1 MLSFFFLLNQIN
13 QKVVEKMN
21 KQFWNQN
28 GSTIL
33 TCLGGAGVIA
43 TAVVAVKSTPKALE
57 LLKEA
62 EVEKGEELTRVEKIK
77 MAGPVYIPSI
87 LIGIGT
93 LSCIFGANIMNK
105 RHQAALVSAYTLL
118 DSSFKEYKQKVKNV
132 YGEDGEK
139 TIRAELAKDKLKDV
153 DLDEYEDEY
162 EDEKQLFYDE
172 YSKRYFRATNETVLR
187 AEYEL
192 NKLLAEDCYVGLN
205 ELYDLLGIDP
215 VDYGEYVGWSSAQ
228 MFEMYW
234 SSWIN
239 FHHEK
244 VEMEDGMECFIIHFT
259 EPMADFGDY

>member
-1 MLSFFFLLNQIN
+1 
-13 QKVVEKMN
+13 MN
-21 KQFWNQN
+21 KQFWNRN

-57 LLKEA
+57 LLKEV
-62 EVEKGEELTRVEKIK
+62 ETEKGEELTRFEKIK
-77 MAGPVYIPSI
+77 TAGPVYVPSI

-118 DSSFKEYKQKVKNV
+118 DSSFKEYKQKAKDI

-139 TIRAELAKDKLKDV
+139 TIRAELAKDKFKDSEF
-153 DLDEYEDEY
+153 DED

-228 MFEMYW
+228 MFEMYC

>member
-1 MLSFFFLLNQIN
+1 M
-13 QKVVEKMN
+13 
-21 KQFWNQN
+21 
-28 GSTIL
+28 
-33 TCLGGAGVIA
+33 IA

-62 EVEKGEELTRVEKIK
+62 EAEKGEELTRFEKIK
-77 MAGPVYIPSI
+77 TACPVYVPSI

-105 RHQAALVSAYTLL
+105 CHQAALVSAYTLL
-118 DSSFKEYKQKVKNV
+118 DSSFKEYKQKAKDI

-139 TIRAELAKDKLKDV
+139 TIREELAKDKFKDV

-228 MFEMYW
+228 MFKMYR

>member
-1 MLSFFFLLNQIN
+1 MFEKNTNQ
-13 QKVVEKMN
+13 
-21 KQFWNQN
+21 
-28 GSTIL
+28 
-33 TCLGGAGVIA
+33 
-43 TAVVAVKSTPKALE
+43 
-57 LLKEA
+57 
-62 EVEKGEELTRVEKIK
+62 
-77 MAGPVYIPSI
+77 
-87 LIGIGT
+87 
-93 LSCIFGANIMNK
+93 
-105 RHQAALVSAYTLL
+105 
-118 DSSFKEYKQKVKNV
+118 
-132 YGEDGEK
+132 
-139 TIRAELAKDKLKDV
+139 
-153 DLDEYEDEY
+153 
-162 EDEKQLFYDE
+162 QLFYDE

-228 MFEMYW
+228 MFEMYG

>member
-1 MLSFFFLLNQIN
+1 M
-13 QKVVEKMN
+13 
-21 KQFWNQN
+21 
-28 GSTIL
+28 
-33 TCLGGAGVIA
+33 IA
-43 TAVVAVKSTPKALE
+43 TAVVAVKLTPKALE

-62 EVEKGEELTRVEKIK
+62 EAEKGEELTRFEKIK
-77 MAGPVYIPSI
+77 TACPVYVPSI

-118 DSSFKEYKQKVKNV
+118 DSSFKEYKQKAKDI

-139 TIRAELAKDKLKDV
+139 TIRAELAKDKLKDSEF
-153 DLDEYEDEY
+153 DEDEDEDEDEY

-192 NKLLAEDCYVGLN
+192 NKLLVEECYVGLN
-205 ELYDLLGIDP
+205 ELYDLLEIDR

-228 MFEMYW
+228 MFDMYW

-239 FHHEK
+239 FEHEK

-259 EPMADFGDY
+259 EPMAGFEEY